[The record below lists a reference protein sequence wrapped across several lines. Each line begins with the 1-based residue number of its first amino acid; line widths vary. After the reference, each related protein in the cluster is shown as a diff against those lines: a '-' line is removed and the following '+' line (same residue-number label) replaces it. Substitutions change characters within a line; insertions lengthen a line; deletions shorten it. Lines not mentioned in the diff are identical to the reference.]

1 MFTGLV
7 EAVGELIERKPT
19 SGGFRLRV
27 ASPLADELSPGDS
40 VAVNGVCLTVI
51 LAEKGE
57 IHADV
62 GPETVRVTTLG
73 TIARGSLVNLERPLR
88 ADSRLGGHFVQGHV
102 DAIGHIEELRA
113 DADFHW
119 LTVGFPSHLAP
130 FLVHK
135 GSIAV
140 DGISLTI
147 AGLGIDR
154 FDVQVVPYT
163 MTNTNLGRAELR
175 DRVNLEVDMVG
186 KYVVRAAELAGL
198 SLTGV
203 RPGEV
208 TH

>member
-7 EAVGELIERKPT
+7 EAVGELVERKPT

-27 ASPLADELSPGDS
+27 ASPLAEQLAAGDS
-40 VAVNGVCLTVI
+40 VAVNGVCVTVI
-51 LAEKGE
+51 LAENGE

-73 TIARGSLVNLERPLR
+73 TMARGSLVNLERPLR
-88 ADSRLGGHFVQGHV
+88 MDSRLGGHFVQGHI
-102 DAIGHIEELRA
+102 DGIGHVEELRA

-119 LTVGFPSHLAP
+119 LTVGFPMHLAP

-140 DGISLTI
+140 DGISLTV
-147 AGLGIDR
+147 AGLGTDR

-163 MTNTNLGRAELR
+163 MTHTNLAHAALR

-198 SLTGV
+198 TLTRT